1 MTKYALA
8 LVAALAVSPAL
19 AADLYV
25 AGNLGTK
32 VEGSREGTVG
42 LAVGAELNKN
52 LRVEGAYE
60 HSLDS
65 KSNNLYG
72 HVMPQ
77 ATIPTTGITPY
88 VLVGLGVDLESL
100 DSKPLYVLGAGVRTE
115 LTKALDLDLRFR
127 RIDSVDNNDR
137 REVVTAGIAL
147 KF

>member
-1 MTKYALA
+1 MNKYVIA
-8 LVAALAVSPAL
+8 LVASLAASSALAGDV
-19 AADLYV
+19 YV
-25 AGNLGTK
+25 AGNLGTQ
-32 VEGSREGTVG
+32 VEGARENTLG
-42 LAVGAELNKN
+42 LAIGTDLNKN

-60 HSLDS
+60 YRVDS
-65 KSNNLYG
+65 KVHNLYG

-88 VLVGLGVDLESL
+88 VLVGLGADLESL

-115 LTKALDLDLRFR
+115 LTKTLDLDLRYR

-137 REVVTAGIAL
+137 RESVTAGIAL

>member
-32 VEGSREGTVG
+32 VDGPREGTVG
-42 LAVGAELNKN
+42 LAVGADLNKN

-60 HSLDS
+60 YSVDS
-65 KSNNLYG
+65 KSHNLYG

-77 ATIPTTGITPY
+77 TTIPTTGITPY

-137 REVVTAGIAL
+137 REVVTAGVAL